1 MKKIEIYTGDNCYF
15 CDSAKRLLNKK
26 NYLYNEINISSDEL
40 LRHAMVK
47 RANGKRTVPQ
57 IFINDIHIGGC
68 NELHNLDRENKL
80 DKIMNTRYSDDQF

>member
-1 MKKIEIYTGDNCYF
+1 
-15 CDSAKRLLNKK
+15 
-26 NYLYNEINISSDEL
+26 
-40 LRHAMVK
+40 MVK

-80 DKIMNTRYSDDQF
+80 DKMLNTRDLDDQF